1 MPVPRTSALPAWRPP
16 EWSAKRRRNERPP
29 FATRRS
35 VYWMFRLIEMAVQ
48 AMPYPAA
55 TGFARAVGW
64 FVHAVD
70 RKHRRTAHKN
80 LRLSFPGWTATRLR
94 ETVRRTYEHCA
105 LIVVELFF
113 VRRLIRRETLDRYAT
128 FVGWENTQRALARGK
143 GLIIVVGHLGNW
155 EFAGVASVLRGLRAT
170 SVARPLDNRWVN
182 DHLVRARAWTG
193 QEVVYKKDAL
203 RRLVPRLREGRV
215 VVIPSD
221 QNVRSGGV
229 FVPFFGRTAS
239 TVKAAALLCEK
250 YGTPLV
256 VASKHRTGRSRFHHV
271 IEFSEPVVASDFPDD
286 GRRQEHITAHFT
298 RKLEESIR
306 RHPAQYL
313 WMHKRWKTR
322 PAGETLSTT

>member
-1 MPVPRTSALPAWRPP
+1 MPYRIAAG
-16 EWSAKRRRNERPP
+16 
-29 FATRRS
+29 FATVIGR
-35 VYWMFRLIEMAVQ
+35 V
-48 AMPYPAA
+48 
-55 TGFARAVGW
+55 
-64 FVHAVD
+64 VHAVD
-70 RKHRRTAHKN
+70 LKHRKTARRN
-80 LRLSFPGWTATRLR
+80 LTRSFPDWTAARLR

-113 VRRLIRRETLDRYAT
+113 IRRLIRRETLDRYAT

-170 SVARPLDNRWVN
+170 AVARPLDNRWVN
-182 DHLVRARAWTG
+182 DHLLRARAWTG
-193 QEVVYKKDAL
+193 QAVVYKQDAL
-203 RRLVPRLREGRV
+203 RRLVACLRAGRV

-229 FVPFFGRTAS
+229 FVPFFGRPAS
-239 TVKAAALLCEK
+239 TIKSAAMLCEK

-256 VASKHRTGRSRFHHV
+256 VASKHRTGRSRFHHT

-322 PAGETLSTT
+322 PAEETAGGI